1 MSDSH
6 HVPVLMS
13 ECLALLDPK
22 PGGRFIDCT
31 VNGGGHSAALL
42 ERTSPDGPLLGLD
55 ADPNA
60 VATAGWRLASYGNR
74 VTVIQSNFRFVGRV
88 ALSEGFGSVDG
99 VLLDLGLSSNQL
111 DAPGRGFS
119 FDRDEPLD
127 MRFDPSSGISAAQYV
142 AAASRDDI
150 EHTLRTLGEEPRA
163 RRIARNIVEAR
174 QASPI
179 MTTGQLARLV
189 SHAVGGRHGHI
200 HPATRAFQALRM
212 AVNDEL
218 GALAEALPQALA
230 LLRRGGRL
238 AVISF
243 HSLEDRLVKT
253 FLRRMA
259 GVVEPTPRGI
269 PITPVARAAEMR
281 ILTRRPVA
289 AAADEVSINPR
300 SRSARLRVAER
311 L

>member
-1 MSDSH
+1 MSESH

-13 ECLALLDPK
+13 ECLTLLEPK

-42 ERTSPDGPLLGLD
+42 ERTAPDGPLLGLD

-60 VATAGWRLASYGNR
+60 MPAATSRLNPYGTR
-74 VTVIQSNFRFVGRV
+74 VTLIQTNFRFVGRV
-88 ALSEGFGSVDG
+88 ARSEGFGSVDG

-111 DAPGRGFS
+111 DTPGRGFS
-119 FDRDEPLD
+119 FNRDEPLD

-142 AAASRDDI
+142 AAASREDI

-163 RRIARNIVEAR
+163 RRIAANIVEAR
-174 QASPI
+174 QDSPI
-179 MTTGQLARLV
+179 ATTGQLARLV
-189 SHAVGGRHGHI
+189 SRAVGGRHGRI
-200 HPATRAFQALRM
+200 HPATRVFQALRM

-218 GALAEALPQALA
+218 GALAEALPQALT
-230 LLRRGGRL
+230 LLRHGGRL

-253 FLRRMA
+253 FLRHMA
-259 GVVEPTPRGI
+259 GVVEPAPRGI
-269 PITPVARAAEMR
+269 PIIPVAPVTEMR
-281 ILTRRPVA
+281 ILTRRPVG
-289 AAADEVSINPR
+289 AAADEVAANPR